1 MARLLS
7 TYHKLPPQF
16 QNIALSTYGL
26 LLRQARY
33 GKAFHQTLASL
44 ESGRPD
50 PFQDQ
55 SLRLRNLVQVALYQ
69 TEHYGHQRGNH
80 EKSGQSLIPSEINI
94 KNFIEAFPVLEKS
107 SIRSNAES
115 FHNNSFPKSKT
126 TSLKTS
132 GTTGT
137 PLELLASKQSRME
150 NYAFFN
156 LFLRSI
162 GINEFNRSATFG
174 GRLVV
179 SEANTAPPF
188 WRKNFAMKT
197 LFCSAYHLS
206 SETIPFYIEALEQ
219 WQPVYIDSYPSAI
232 YEIAS
237 YINANNI
244 THNIHLKAVVT
255 SSETLGEYQRQAIE
269 AAFGCPVF
277 DQYGCAEMA
286 VMANQQKDGRYFIPP
301 QYSIAEVLDDNDR
314 PVKPGGSGHLVCT
327 GLLNQAMPL
336 IRYRV
341 GDIVKTSDEQMKGYP
356 HILFLDAIEGRKDDV
371 VIAISGYRVGRLSPA
386 AKGVPGVCE
395 TQIIQ
400 KTRTSL
406 HVNLVVSQEYDP
418 ASEAQLR
425 SALQQRLGS
434 AMGVNFEYMS
444 QIPREKNGKFKSV
457 KSEL

>member
-7 TYHKLPPQF
+7 TYHKLPPRF
-16 QNIALSTYGL
+16 QNIALSAYGL

-33 GKAFHQTLASL
+33 GKAFHQTLARL
-44 ESGRPD
+44 ESGRAD

-55 SLRLRNLVQVALYQ
+55 SVRLDDLVKVALNH
-69 TEHYGHQRGNH
+69 TEHYGRQKG
-80 EKSGQSLIPSEINI
+80 SQPFTSSEITVENI
-94 KNFIEAFPVLEKS
+94 TEAFPVLEKS
-107 SIRSNAES
+107 LIRSNAKS
-115 FHNNSFPKSKT
+115 FHNNRFPRSKT
-126 TSLKTS
+126 TLLKTS

-156 LFLRSI
+156 LFLRSL
-162 GINEFNRSATFG
+162 GIDEFNRSATFG

-179 SEANTAPPF
+179 SEKNTTLPF

-219 WQPVYIDSYPSAI
+219 WKPVYIDSYPSAI

-237 YINANNI
+237 YINTHNI
-244 THNIHLKAVVT
+244 AHNIHLKAVVT
-255 SSETLGEYQRQAIE
+255 SSETLGDYQRDAIE
-269 AAFGCPVF
+269 TAFRCPVF

-286 VMANQQKDGRYFIPP
+286 VMANQQKDGRYFMPP
-301 QYSIAEVLDDNDR
+301 QYAIAEVLDDNDKPVR
-314 PVKPGGSGHLVCT
+314 PGQSGHLVCT

-341 GDIVKTSDEQMKGYP
+341 GDIVKTSDEQIKGYP
-356 HILFLDAIEGRKDDV
+356 HILVLDSIEGRKDDV

-400 KTRTSL
+400 KTRTSM
-406 HVNLVVSQEYDP
+406 HVNLVVSREYDP

-425 SALQQRLGS
+425 SALQARLGT
-434 AMGVNFEYMS
+434 AMEVDFEYMS
-444 QIPREKNGKFKSV
+444 HIPREKNGKFKSV

>member
-26 LLRQARY
+26 LLRKARY
-33 GKAFHQTLASL
+33 GKAFHQALTSL
-44 ESGRPD
+44 ESGIPE
-50 PFQDQ
+50 PFLDQ
-55 SLRLRNLVQVALYQ
+55 SVRLRNLVEIALKQ
-69 TEHYGHQRGNH
+69 TEHYGQ
-80 EKSGQSLIPSEINI
+80 KKISQPFLPSEINLQ
-94 KNFIEAFPVLEKS
+94 NFTEAFPVLEKS
-107 SIRSNAES
+107 EVRSNAES
-115 FHNNSFPKSKT
+115 FHNNRFPKSKT
-126 TSLKTS
+126 TSIKTS

-162 GINEFNRSATFG
+162 GIDEFNRSATFG

-179 SEANTAPPF
+179 SEKNTKLPF
-188 WRKNFAMKT
+188 CRKNFAMKT

-206 SETIPFYIEALEQ
+206 SETIPFYIKALEQ

-237 YINANNI
+237 YINVNNI
-244 THNIHLKAVVT
+244 THNIRLKAIVT
-255 SSETLGEYQRQAIE
+255 SSETLGDYQREAIE
-269 AAFGCPVF
+269 TAFRCPVF

-301 QYSIAEVLDDNDR
+301 QYAIAEVLDDNDKPVR
-314 PVKPGGSGHLVCT
+314 PGESGHLVCT

-341 GDIVKTSDEQMKGYP
+341 GDIVKTSAEQMQGYP
-356 HILFLDAIEGRKDDV
+356 YVLFLDSIEGRKDDV

-400 KTRTSL
+400 KTRTSM
-406 HVNLVVSQEYDP
+406 HVNLVVSRDYDP

-425 SALQQRLGS
+425 SALKARLGT
-434 AMGVNFEYMS
+434 AMEVEFEYMS